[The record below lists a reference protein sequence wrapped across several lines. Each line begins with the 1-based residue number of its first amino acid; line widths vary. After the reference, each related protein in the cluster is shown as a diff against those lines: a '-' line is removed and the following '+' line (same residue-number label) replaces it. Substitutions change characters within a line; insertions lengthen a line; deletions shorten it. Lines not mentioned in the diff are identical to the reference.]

1 MDCKKS
7 EAEITER
14 APGITKKCLWSKG
27 STYAIFYENSSE
39 NGVLKE
45 KIDIFNA
52 GYLLDQDEVDPLART
67 FSLIL
72 APGESKLVIF
82 WPE

>member
-1 MDCKKS
+1 VNEYEQISEKTYLKAAIAMDCKKS

-14 APGITKKCLWSKG
+14 APGITKKCLWSKS

-52 GYLLDQDEVDPLART
+52 GYLLD
-67 FSLIL
+67 
-72 APGESKLVIF
+72 
-82 WPE
+82 

>member
-14 APGITKKCLWSKG
+14 APGITKKCLWSKS

-52 GYLLDQDEVDPLART
+52 GYLLD
-67 FSLIL
+67 
-72 APGESKLVIF
+72 
-82 WPE
+82 